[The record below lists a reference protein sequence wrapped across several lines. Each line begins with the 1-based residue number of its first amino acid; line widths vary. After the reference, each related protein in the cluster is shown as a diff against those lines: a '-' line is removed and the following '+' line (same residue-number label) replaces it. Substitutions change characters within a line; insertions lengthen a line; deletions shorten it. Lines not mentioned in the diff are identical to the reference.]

1 MADAQRTTSKAP
13 RGFNMSESI
22 RAVMGRLGAPSSH
35 RAEAER
41 IVHRFSFYG
50 TATSLIPVPVLD
62 LAAIVAVQA
71 TMLGKLANH
80 YGTTFHDQ
88 RARQIASSLI
98 GSVVPVG
105 LTGMTKEAAVGLGSL
120 VGAGSTALRFAPLIG
135 IPVMAYF
142 TFASTKT
149 LGLLFIEHFESG
161 GTLFDFDPEAKRHHY
176 KGQFEAAMAD
186 QPRGAE
192 AAAPGASA

>member
-1 MADAQRTTSKAP
+1 MSDTQRTSSKAP
-13 RGFNMSESI
+13 RGLNLSESI
-22 RAVMGRLGAPSSH
+22 RAVMGHLGAPASH
-35 RAEAER
+35 RAGAEQ
-41 IVHRFSFYG
+41 IVHRFSLYG
-50 TATSLIPVPVLD
+50 TATSLIPVPVVD

-71 TMLGKLANH
+71 TMLGKLAKH

-105 LTGMTKEAAVGLGSL
+105 LTGLTKDAALGLGSL

-149 LGLLFIEHFESG
+149 LGLLFVEHFEAG
-161 GTLFDFDPEAKRHHY
+161 GTLFDFDPEAKRHRY
-176 KGQFEAAMAD
+176 KGQVEEAMAD
-186 QPRGAE
+186 QQRGA

>member
-1 MADAQRTTSKAP
+1 MSDTQRTSSKAP
-13 RGFNMSESI
+13 RGLNLSESVK
-22 RAVMGRLGAPSSH
+22 AVMGRLGAPASQ
-35 RAEAER
+35 RAAAEQ
-41 IVHRFSFYG
+41 IVHRFSLYG
-50 TATSLIPVPVLD
+50 TATSLIPVPVID

-71 TMLGKLANH
+71 TMLGNLAKH

-105 LTGMTKEAAVGLGSL
+105 LTGLTKDAALGLGSL

-149 LGLLFIEHFESG
+149 LGLLFVEHFEAG
-161 GTLFDFDPEAKRHHY
+161 GTLFDFDPEAKRHDY
-176 KGQFEAAMAD
+176 KGQVEEAMAD
-186 QPRGAE
+186 QQRGA
-192 AAAPGASA
+192 AAAPGASV